1 MLQGCVSLSCPGSLT
16 WGQGGARPTSQM
28 SESRSRPTVAEC
40 CTPGARATNV
50 GRECCLEYFR
60 GAIPFRKL
68 ATWHRTS
75 VECPKEAIVFV
86 TVQGKSICSD
96 PKDMRVKKAV
106 RYLRDPTQPKAL
118 SP

>member
-1 MLQGCVSLSCPGSLT
+1 MTPLKVLLLVTLVLGASLQDT
-16 WGQGGARPTSQM
+16 HA
-28 SESRSRPTVAEC
+28 
-40 CTPGARATNV
+40 ARATNV

-75 VECPKEAIVFV
+75 AECPKEAIVFV
-86 TVQGKSICSD
+86 TVHGKSICSD

-106 RYLRDPTQPKAL
+106 RYLRDPTRPKAL